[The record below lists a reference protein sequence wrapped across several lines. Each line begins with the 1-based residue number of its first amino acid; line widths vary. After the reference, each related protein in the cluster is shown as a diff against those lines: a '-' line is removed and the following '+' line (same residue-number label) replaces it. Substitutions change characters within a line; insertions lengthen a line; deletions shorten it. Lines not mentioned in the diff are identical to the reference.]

1 MLDVNR
7 CLYLT
12 SPNTM
17 KQLTDS
23 DNYNVTL
30 ANKLE
35 LLTKIQPFS
44 VQRSEDRREAE
55 SDIKEM
61 LTKLSV
67 NDVKPLVHTLM
78 QQIFQIRGLLY
89 QRLLKILVI
98 VGHSDIECCY
108 LMPSSV

>member
-35 LLTKIQPFS
+35 LLTKI
-44 VQRSEDRREAE
+44 
-55 SDIKEM
+55 
-61 LTKLSV
+61 
-67 NDVKPLVHTLM
+67 
-78 QQIFQIRGLLY
+78 
-89 QRLLKILVI
+89 
-98 VGHSDIECCY
+98 
-108 LMPSSV
+108 